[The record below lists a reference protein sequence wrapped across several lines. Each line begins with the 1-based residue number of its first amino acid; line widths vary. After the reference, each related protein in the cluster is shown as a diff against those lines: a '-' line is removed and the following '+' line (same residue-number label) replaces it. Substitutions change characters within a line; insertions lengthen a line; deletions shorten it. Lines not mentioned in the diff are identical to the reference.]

1 MAEGVR
7 AIFERF
13 FSDYGFKK
21 KLIFFMISII
31 FVPVFLF
38 NTLFASLYVRF
49 YNSKIDDGYRSFH
62 TESYSNL
69 IYKLELYQAILDRTV
84 YNSSIAEAI
93 ADINPNR
100 MITAYEASVIVDS
113 EIENITFGSAME
125 EVHNFSIFPCDT
137 NVKAIGK
144 YMSSICNVEHEQ
156 WLAEMGSRSKY
167 IFIENRLG
175 RDLLSLAQV
184 IYHTD
189 SDTKQINPVAVAKM
203 EINLD
208 SIMSNSIKESDS
220 RIGIEIIKDDTLCYE
235 YGNISAPK
243 KEKRLLYIENSL
255 LDENFRIRY
264 IFDRTDQN
272 VITNLIILGFFAGG
286 FIMLVALSVII
297 IRFSDSINRRVGV
310 ILNKIHRIDQGDF
323 DVAASLQGGDEF
335 AAIDRNVAKMA
346 KEINRAINENY
357 VIEAERK
364 RAELRAL
371 QMQINPHFMFNTLET
386 INSFAKQAG
395 CAEIGYISRKM
406 AEILRYNIDC
416 TSEYVG
422 IQEEIEHIK
431 SYLDIQRIRYSN
443 KFEVFYD
450 ISEEAARCRVLKF
463 ILQPVVENVIKH
475 AVQEGEGRY
484 FISVVADVA
493 DSVLSINISDDGNGI
508 SEKRLEQIRQNL
520 SGKVT
525 DGEKSIGLRNV
536 HMRLRITYGDDYG
549 VTVTSKEFVGTSVV
563 LKFPAEYSEEKREI

>member
-1 MAEGVR
+1 
-7 AIFERF
+7 
-13 FSDYGFKK
+13 
-21 KLIFFMISII
+21 MISII

-49 YNSKIDDGYRSFH
+49 YNSKIDDGYRSFQ

-69 IYKLELYQAILDRTV
+69 NYKLELYQAILDRTV

-93 ADINPNR
+93 VSINPGR
-100 MITAYEASVIVDS
+100 MISAYEASVIIDS

-144 YMSSICNVEHEQ
+144 YMSSMRNVEHEQ
-156 WLAEMGSRSKY
+156 WVTEMGGRSKY
-167 IFIENRLG
+167 IFIENRFG
-175 RDLLSLAQV
+175 RNILSLVQT
-184 IYHTD
+184 IYHAEVKTN
-189 SDTKQINPVAVAKM
+189 QIVPVAIAKL

-208 SIMSNSIKESDS
+208 SIMSNSIKETDS
-220 RIGIEIIKDDTLCYE
+220 SIGIEIIKDGTLCYE
-235 YGNISAPK
+235 YGNVSSPK
-243 KEKRLLYIENSL
+243 HEKRLLYIENSL
-255 LDENFRIRY
+255 LDEHFRIRY
-264 IFDRTDQN
+264 IFDRTAQN
-272 VITNLIILGFFAGG
+272 KIAGLIILGFLTGG
-286 FIMLVALSVII
+286 FIMLMVLSLII
-297 IRFSDSINRRVGV
+297 IRFSNSINRRVGV
-310 ILNKIHRIDQGDF
+310 ILDKIHRIEQGDF
-323 DVAASLQGGDEF
+323 DIAASLQGRDEF
-335 AAIDRNVAKMA
+335 AAIDRNVAIMA
-346 KEINRAINENY
+346 KEIDRAINENY

-386 INSFAKQAG
+386 VNSFAKQAD
-395 CAEIGYISRKM
+395 CDEIGLISRKM

-431 SYLDIQRIRYSN
+431 SYLDIQKIRYSN

-450 ISEEAARCRVLKF
+450 ISEKAARCRVLKF
-463 ILQPVVENVIKH
+463 ILQPIVENVIKH

-484 FISVVADVA
+484 FISVVADVE
-493 DSVLSINISDDGNGI
+493 DGVLSINISDDGNGI
-508 SEKRLEQIRQNL
+508 SEERLERIRRNL
-520 SGKVT
+520 SGKVA

-549 VTVTSKEFVGTSVV
+549 ITVTSKEFVGTSVV
-563 LKFPAEYSEEKREI
+563 LKFPVEYSKEKGER